1 MFSQDSYIGGS
12 SDFNASDSN
21 ASDSGATGFATNF
34 YGTVPQATY
43 GTNVVNP
50 LKGGKRKRGGTGLE
64 TLAVP
69 ATLLLA
75 NNTFKRKGYIYPN
88 YKIRKSNHVSRRS
101 IHSRRSRP
109 SRRSRRS
116 RRSKRR

>member
-1 MFSQDSYIGGS
+1 MVLES
-12 SDFNASDSN
+12 SDYTGNAL
-21 ASDSGATGFATNF
+21 GATGFAAQL
-34 YGTVPQATY
+34 YGMDQHASRD
-43 GTNVVNP
+43 TNVVNP

-75 NNTFKRKGYIYPN
+75 NNTFKRKGYTYPN
-88 YKIRKSNHVSRRS
+88 YKIRKSNHVSRRG
-101 IHSRRSRP
+101 IHSRRS
-109 SRRSRRS
+109 SRSRRS